1 MLRLIWWVETIDRG
15 CVLSSLGTRRRL
27 QKGDCDPGAMAC
39 RMLFDGQR
47 AFRGTAF
54 LDMPSEAAFNGALE
68 AHQQAFEAADGSKR
82 PCNVRPVKQKQQLAQ
97 IAAKPA
103 ERAAKMQR
111 LIDARVQEGC
121 ARTSTAAT
129 LVVRAADWAGASPLF
144 PGDDTCSGDGVP
156 ETAPPGRPMQGHAG
170 HGRRREGAA
179 FLAAVV
185 TEIYLCNVCSCQE
198 ILRRNGRG

>member
-1 MLRLIWWVETIDRG
+1 
-15 CVLSSLGTRRRL
+15 VLSSLGTRRRL

-121 ARTSTAAT
+121 ARTVLPPLPPPWSCARLTGLGPLPFFPVMT
-129 LVVRAADWAGASPLF
+129 PVLVTEFL
-144 PGDDTCSGDGVP
+144 
-156 ETAPPGRPMQGHAG
+156 
-170 HGRRREGAA
+170 RRRH
-179 FLAAVV
+179 LAGPCRAMQATDADEKVRPFWRQ
-185 TEIYLCNVCSCQE
+185 L
-198 ILRRNGRG
+198 

>member
-1 MLRLIWWVETIDRG
+1 M
-15 CVLSSLGTRRRL
+15 LSSLGTRRRL

-54 LDMPSEAAFNGALE
+54 LDMPSEAAYNGALE
-68 AHQQAFEAADGSKR
+68 AHQQVFLAADGSKR

-121 ARTSTAAT
+121 ARPAATAAT
-129 LVVRAADWAGASPLF
+129 APTLVVARLTGLGPLPF
-144 PGDDTCSGDGVP
+144 SGDDAFSGHGIP
-156 ETAPPGRPMQGHAG
+156 ETAHTETASPGRPMQGHAG

-179 FLAAVV
+179 SVASFSASVL
-185 TEIYLCNVCSCQE
+185 TGNYLCSVCSCQE